1 MTGWTL
7 RRRLVVVLVSLLV
20 AVAATIGTLSTL
32 ALRESLVDQL
42 DGRLAEASARSLR
55 AHDAPRPS
63 EQGGT
68 SPQDG
73 VTDQT
78 DDLPSADDLRGFDG
92 PPPGLDTPGQGAGT
106 VNLAIGDDT
115 ELSGY
120 IDPEGAFQPLTA
132 AQVAVLEAVEPD
144 GEPRTVELADLGDY
158 RVVAATSETGT
169 LVVTGLSSEEVT
181 ATVSQYLAVEVIVA
195 VLGIGT
201 AALVGGA
208 LVRRELRPLERVA
221 ATATRVSQV
230 PLHRGEVAVLER
242 VPDTDTDPGTEVG
255 KVGTAVNRLLDHV
268 EGALAA
274 RHESETQV
282 RQFVADAS
290 HELRTPLASIRGYA
304 ELVRRMPDEVPDD
317 ALRAMERVESES
329 RRMTTLVEDMLLLAR
344 LDAGRPL
351 GSEEV
356 DLTALAVDAVSD
368 AHAAGPDHRWQL
380 ELPGGDDGASAAD
393 DDYAA
398 ADGAP
403 DDPDGPAPTVV
414 LGDEGRLRQVLVNL
428 LANARVHTPP
438 GTTVVTSVR
447 CDGETVRLTVRDD
460 GPGIP
465 EGLRSQLFQRF
476 TRGDAA
482 RSPGSGSTGLGL
494 AIVDAVVRAHRGRI
508 EVDGTAGATTFTV
521 TLPAAGL
528 QTEPFP

>member
-7 RRRLVVVLVSLLV
+7 RRRLVAVLVGLLV

-42 DGRLAEASARSLR
+42 DGRLAEASARSMR

-63 EQGGT
+63 ELDGD
-68 SPQDG
+68 PQ
-73 VTDQT
+73 
-78 DDLPSADDLRGFDG
+78 DDLRSFDG

-106 VNLAIGDDT
+106 INLSIGDDT

-120 IDPEGAFQPLTA
+120 IDSAGTFQSLTDS
-132 AQVAVLEAVEPD
+132 QVAVLEAVEPD
-144 GEPRTVELADLGDY
+144 GEPRTVELDGLGAY
-158 RVVAATSETGT
+158 RVVADTAASGV

-181 ATVSQYLAVEVIVA
+181 ATVSRYLAVEAIVA
-195 VLGIGT
+195 ALGIGT
-201 AALVGGA
+201 AAVVGGA

-221 ATATRVSQV
+221 ATATRISQV
-230 PLHRGEVAVLER
+230 PLHQGEVAMLER

-255 KVGTAVNRLLDHV
+255 KVGSAVNRLLDHV

-368 AHAAGPDHRWQL
+368 AHVAGPDHRWQL
-380 ELPGGDDGASAAD
+380 ELPGTEDAD
-393 DDYAA
+393 DT
-398 ADGAP
+398 
-403 DDPDGPAPTVV
+403 DDTVDTVDTAGSPPSVV

-438 GTTVVTSVR
+438 GTTVVTSVHS
-447 CDGETVRLTVRDD
+447 DGETVRLTVRDD
-460 GPGIP
+460 GPGIAV
-465 EGLRSQLFQRF
+465 GLRSQLFQRF

-494 AIVDAVVRAHRGRI
+494 AIVDAVVRAHGGRI
-508 EVDGTAGATTFTV
+508 EVDGTCGATFTV
-521 TLPAAGL
+521 SLPAARRREG
-528 QTEPFP
+528 PAVGR